1 MNFLTKIKDIYIVSS
16 KFIWCPDDFY
26 MQSESY
32 STLDMGQSRAGF
44 YLFPWVSTRF
54 TSFKFSLIL
63 IMNTKSSP
71 QDLNTVESRRDI
83 FCRLATSR
91 VEKVSYALDILSKLS
106 SRRSDYTE
114 EDIKNI
120 KKFLQSE
127 LDKALTAFTPANETN
142 KKTFVLKA

>member
-1 MNFLTKIKDIYIVSS
+1 GSIRSLKAIYPLIWGKAGRFLLNLYRVK
-16 KFIWCPDDFY
+16 
-26 MQSESY
+26 
-32 STLDMGQSRAGF
+32 A
-44 YLFPWVSTRF
+44 RF
-54 TSFKFSLIL
+54 TSFNFICIL

-83 FCRLATSR
+83 FCRLASSR
-91 VEKVSYALDILSKLS
+91 VEKVSYSLEILSKLS

-127 LDKALTAFTPANETN
+127 LDRSLAAFTPANETA

>member
-1 MNFLTKIKDIYIVSS
+1 MTS
-16 KFIWCPDDFY
+16 KSI
-26 MQSESY
+26 
-32 STLDMGQSRAGF
+32 
-44 YLFPWVSTRF
+44 
-54 TSFKFSLIL
+54 
-63 IMNTKSSP
+63 P
-71 QDLNTVESRRDI
+71 QDLNSVESRRDI
-83 FCRLATSR
+83 FCRLANSR

-127 LDKALTAFTPANETN
+127 LDKTLAAFTPANETA

>member
-1 MNFLTKIKDIYIVSS
+1 MNSS
-16 KFIWCPDDFY
+16 KNL
-26 MQSESY
+26 EKE
-32 STLDMGQSRAGF
+32 TEK
-44 YLFPWVSTRF
+44 VS
-54 TSFKFSLIL
+54 K
-63 IMNTKSSP
+63 
-71 QDLNTVESRRDI
+71 DLNSFETKRDI
-83 FCRLATSR
+83 FCRLASSR

-127 LDKALTAFTPANETN
+127 LDKTLAAFTPANETA